1 MDPYAW
7 SLNSEALVVVPGLA
21 GGYALGVHR
30 TGAPPWRIVC
40 FGTGLVLLLAVSMT
54 PIHTLG
60 LERLL
65 TMHLLQNVVLAEW
78 APLLLVLGLPP
89 ALAAAVAG
97 VPGMRTLT
105 HPLVSLPL
113 WLGNYF
119 LWHVPWIYDGALER
133 PHSLLHLEHVCY
145 LVTGIL
151 LWWPVFQDAPRRLNT
166 GLRAGYVFA
175 AFVLGSPL
183 GLLIG
188 LVPDPIYDFYERAP
202 RTWGLSALEDQQ
214 IAGLSMATEQ
224 AAVFFAIFTVFFL
237 RFLAEQETAEAELP
251 ER

>member
-1 MDPYAW
+1 M
-7 SLNSEALVVVPGLA
+7 
-21 GGYALGVHR
+21 
-30 TGAPPWRIVC
+30 
-40 FGTGLVLLLAVSMT
+40 
-54 PIHTLG
+54 
-60 LERLL
+60 
-65 TMHLLQNVVLAEW
+65 
-78 APLLLVLGLPP
+78 
-89 ALAAAVAG
+89 
-97 VPGMRTLT
+97 
-105 HPLVSLPL
+105 
-113 WLGNYF
+113 
-119 LWHVPWIYDGALER
+119 
-133 PHSLLHLEHVCY
+133 
-145 LVTGIL
+145 
-151 LWWPVFQDAPRRLNT
+151 NT

>member
-1 MDPYAW
+1 MSSGASVWPSVGGRKPRVAQ
-7 SLNSEALVVVPGLA
+7 SASSGLA
-21 GGYALGVHR
+21 YPGFVLF
-30 TGAPPWRIVC
+30 TGIGW
-40 FGTGLVLLLAVSMT
+40 F
-54 PIHTLG
+54 
-60 LERLL
+60 LL
-65 TMHLLQNVVLAEW
+65 TDLSVTGQPQV
-78 APLLLVLGLPP
+78 
-89 ALAAAVAG
+89 
-97 VPGMRTLT
+97 R
-105 HPLVSLPL
+105 
-113 WLGNYF
+113 F
-119 LWHVPWIYDGALER
+119 LALEQQ
-133 PHSLLHLEHVCY
+133 L
-145 LVTGIL
+145 
-151 LWWPVFQDAPRRLNT
+151 
-166 GLRAGYVFA
+166 YVFA